1 MLYFIPN
8 DVELF
13 LDGSSK
19 KIIGL
24 SNENKTNE
32 TTEKEPTVFNTRD
45 VIT

>member
-32 TTEKEPTVFNTRD
+32 KNEKKNRKE
-45 VIT
+45 IT